1 MHVLLLPLV
10 ALLSIFPDSSS
21 AAPERREACPAVD
34 LGALGQQAAAIAV
47 AHAGIGPGDGEVDR
61 MQSRARASALL
72 PELRIRGLETAA
84 NARDYV
90 SGTTGDVST
99 TFYPPS
105 ALIEGSLVFH
115 LDRLVYSGQ
124 EPRLERLRLERIEA
138 RARLTQRV
146 IDELSRWWRACGDEA
161 DTPIGTDARVDA
173 AARRANAA
181 MALDVWTGG
190 WFSQAVP
197 AARSP

>member
-1 MHVLLLPLV
+1 MAPLLYPLV
-10 ALLSIFPDSSS
+10 ALL
-21 AAPERREACPAVD
+21 AAYPQVAPPPEVAPACPAVD
-34 LGALGQQAAAIAV
+34 LGALGQRAAVEALHQAGLAGGDEDV
-47 AHAGIGPGDGEVDR
+47 A
-61 MQSRARASALL
+61 QLQTRARASALL
-72 PELRIRGLETAA
+72 PDLRVRALATAA

-105 ALIEGSLVFH
+105 QLVEGSVVFH

-138 RARLTQRV
+138 RAHLTQRV
-146 IDELSRWWRACGDEA
+146 IDELSRWSRACADEA
-161 DTPIGTDARVDA
+161 ESPAGTDSHADA
-173 AARRANAA
+173 GARRRNAA

-190 WFSQAVP
+190 WFSAAVGGSERP
-197 AARSP
+197 